1 LGNLAESDIRFRS
14 SRLDLAYKGVTV
26 GGERKAKIQSFNLN
40 SRGHEGDALDNL
52 AESDIRFRSSRLDPP
67 YKGVTVGGERKASM
81 GRGLHAWFM
90 GL

>member
-1 LGNLAESDIRFRS
+1 LGASGRQK
-14 SRLDLAYKGVTV
+14 YKVS
-26 GGERKAKIQSFNLN
+26 ISI
-40 SRGHEGDALDNL
+40 HEGDALGNL